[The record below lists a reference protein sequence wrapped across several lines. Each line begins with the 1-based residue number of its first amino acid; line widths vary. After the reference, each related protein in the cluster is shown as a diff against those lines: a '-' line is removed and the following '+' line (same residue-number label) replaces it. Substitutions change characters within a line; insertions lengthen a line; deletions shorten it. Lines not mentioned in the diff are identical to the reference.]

1 MPRFILRVSIP
12 MVIIGALVVL
22 LALGFS
28 RVLPGA
34 GAIAFFWYRD
44 GVPDIYA
51 LDLGRG
57 TFQNLTRSG
66 SITGIFAI
74 SPDGQQLAFEVVRDN
89 GRVQLQVMDT
99 YCQSLIAGCNGS
111 PQSLADSPAD
121 TRNPVWSPDGR
132 QIAFFY
138 DVTYDQTSGEIVVM
152 NLADRTRFRLPYPS
166 TLMYPFSWSPDS
178 QRLFV
183 GTYDGSHHE
192 VYSVSIDGSGAHTV
206 TTLALG
212 AGVPIWS
219 PDGSRFAYLQNPSG
233 GVGELRFT
241 YADGRDANISVSNVD
256 ANVSPSWS
264 PDSRQI
270 AFVMVRQDG
279 DYLYTMDADGSN
291 IRSVAAGDLLYSSLS
306 WSPDSHWIAFNRLQD
321 GREDIFLLDIPAGDI
336 RRLTNSGAIG
346 FPTWMPG

>member
-1 MPRFILRVSIP
+1 
-12 MVIIGALVVL
+12 
-22 LALGFS
+22 
-28 RVLPGA
+28 
-34 GAIAFFWYRD
+34 
-44 GVPDIYA
+44 
-51 LDLGRG
+51 
-57 TFQNLTRSG
+57 
-66 SITGIFAI
+66 
-74 SPDGQQLAFEVVRDN
+74 
-89 GRVQLQVMDT
+89 
-99 YCQSLIAGCNGS
+99 
-111 PQSLADSPAD
+111 
-121 TRNPVWSPDGR
+121 
-132 QIAFFY
+132 
-138 DVTYDQTSGEIVVM
+138 
-152 NLADRTRFRLPYPS
+152 
-166 TLMYPFSWSPDS
+166 
-178 QRLFV
+178 V
-183 GTYDGSHHE
+183 GTYDGSQHE

-306 WSPDSHWIAFNRLQD
+306 WSPDSHWIAFNRFQD